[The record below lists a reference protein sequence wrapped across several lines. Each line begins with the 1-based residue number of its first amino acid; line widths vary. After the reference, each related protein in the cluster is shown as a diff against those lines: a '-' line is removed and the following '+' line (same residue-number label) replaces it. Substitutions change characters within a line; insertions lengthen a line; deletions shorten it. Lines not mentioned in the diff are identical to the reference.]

1 MASESALQPFHE
13 QYQALTNA
21 RDLPGHEL
29 PWLASLREQGMKRFD
44 ELGIPTPK
52 VEVWKY
58 TNLRSLERTVFVPA
72 TATTASVSV
81 DHVPTL
87 IGEQAGHRAVF
98 VNGRFRAEL
107 SNLGRLP
114 DGAEVLSFAQALE
127 TDPGFLEQHV
137 DQIADRQE
145 DQAFYQLNCAFMQ
158 DGLVIKVADGAK
170 IEEPIEVV
178 YLAAA
183 DEEALSYHPRSLI
196 VMGENSEATL
206 VEHHVGIGDGTT
218 FANHVAE
225 VTVGKGARL
234 HHYKLNAETDAAFHV
249 ATLHARVQ
257 ENALYDTF
265 TLTTG
270 GRLTRNEPHI
280 LLEGQYADAR
290 LNGAYLQRGK
300 QHCDNTTLIEHAVP
314 DTHCREI
321 FKGALDGKGRAVFQ
335 GKLHVHPD
343 AQRTDGNQLSR
354 CLLLSNQAEI
364 DAKPELEIYAD
375 DVVCSHGCTAGELEK
390 DPLFYLRARGIPY
403 PVARRIMVESFLGEV
418 VEEMTT
424 EELRHAFMDRVSAWL
439 SREAD

>member
-13 QYQALTNA
+13 QYQALSNA
-21 RDLPGHEL
+21 QDMPGHQL
-29 PWLASLREQGMKRFD
+29 PWLSNLRERGMQRFD
-44 ELGIPTPK
+44 ELGFPTPK
-52 VEVWKY
+52 AEVWKY
-58 TNLRSLERTVFVPA
+58 TNLRPLERQVFVPA
-72 TATTASVSV
+72 TGTTANVGV
-81 DHVPTL
+81 DRVPSL

-98 VNGRFRAEL
+98 VNGRFRAEM
-107 SNLGRLP
+107 SSLGRLP

-127 TDPGFLEQHV
+127 TDPGFLERHV
-137 DQIADRQE
+137 DQIASRHE
-145 DQAFYQLNCAFMQ
+145 DQAFYHLNSAFMQ
-158 DGLVIKVADGAK
+158 DGLVIKVAEGAK

-183 DEEALSYHPRSLI
+183 DEEALAYHPRTLI
-196 VMGENSEATL
+196 VMAPDSEATV

-218 FANHVAE
+218 FANHVGE
-225 VTVGKGARL
+225 VAVERGAKL

-249 ATLHARVQ
+249 ATLHARVD
-257 ENALYDTF
+257 ENAFYDSF

-280 LLEGQYADAR
+280 VLNGAHADAR
-290 LNGAYLQRGK
+290 LNGAYLQRDK
-300 QHCDNTTLIEHAVP
+300 QHCDSTTLIEHAVP

-321 FKGALDGKGRAVFQ
+321 FKGALEGKSRAVFQ

-354 CLLLSNQAEI
+354 CLLLSDQAEI

-390 DPLFYLRARGIPY
+390 DPLFYLRSRGIPF

-418 VEEMTT
+418 VEEITT
-424 EELRHAFMDRVSAWL
+424 EELQHAFMSRVSDWL
-439 SREAD
+439 SRSTE